1 MQGNL
6 TVKQIADSP
15 QRAMKEQHKI
25 GKFGPEKRKL
35 LHLPELS
42 LKDKKTSVPEVISRV
57 GTEKKMLSHHLS
69 LVTLTPKQLLCRKA
83 GNAWKQENIRTPKH
97 RIHMTVK
104 PSFQNN

>member
-35 LHLPELS
+35 LHLPEFS

-57 GTEKKMLSHHLS
+57 GTEKKNAVTSPQPGYFDTKT
-69 LVTLTPKQLLCRKA
+69 VTL
-83 GNAWKQENIRTPKH
+83 
-97 RIHMTVK
+97 
-104 PSFQNN
+104 